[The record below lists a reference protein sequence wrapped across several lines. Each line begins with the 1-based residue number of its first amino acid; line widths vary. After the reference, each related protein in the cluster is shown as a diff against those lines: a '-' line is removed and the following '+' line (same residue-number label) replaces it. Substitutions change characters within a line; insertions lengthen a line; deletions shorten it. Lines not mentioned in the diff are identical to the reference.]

1 MGKVIESACNYGV
14 ELANNNKHGYDQLNR
29 WLPDVDC
36 SSLVC
41 LCYEQA
47 GVPVREAGASY
58 TGNLLAGFTKCGFE
72 AIKFKSSIPLVR
84 GDVLFYNYV
93 KNEKTYGHAILYLGG
108 GKIVQASINEKGT
121 TTGGKT
127 GDQTGK
133 EVAVGNYY
141 IPSRQWDYIL
151 RYTKDEEVIK
161 VNISL
166 PLLQL
171 GSHCPEVGTVQV
183 LLNSLNYKGKNGKP
197 LTVDNQFGQN
207 VDFAVRQFQKDCGLN
222 PDGLFGQKSWTLL
235 LSDNYC

>member
-1 MGKVIESACNYGV
+1 MGKKIDQYVACMM
-14 ELANNNKHGYDQLNR
+14 ELVMNPIHGYDQNHR
-29 WLPDVDC
+29 WGEDYDC
-36 SSLVC
+36 SSAIITAV
-41 LCYEQA
+41 QT
-47 GVPVREAGASY
+47 VIPVKDAGATY
-58 TGNLLAGFTKCGFE
+58 TGNMRKAFKKCGFTD
-72 AIKFKSSIPLVR
+72 IPYKKGMTLIR
-84 GDVLFYNYV
+84 GDILL
-93 KNEKTYGHAILYLGG
+93 NEKYHTAMYVGN
-108 GKIVQASINEKGT
+108 GKVAQFSINEKGT

-133 EVAVGNYY
+133 ESSVGNFYEY
-141 IPSRQWDYIL
+141 SKGWDCVL
-151 RYTKDEEVIK
+151 RYEHDTEEVIK

-183 LLNSLNYKGKNGKP
+183 LLNSLNYLGKNGKH